1 MSYLHAL
8 ILGIIQGLTE
18 FLPVSSSGHLVLA
31 EHFLNAKMPGVDFEL
46 ILHMGTLL
54 SVLIYFRKQIL
65 GLVKAIYTPT
75 MIEERKMILYLILG
89 TIPAGLAGFFL
100 KDLFERIFSSPLVTS
115 IFMLITGVML
125 LSTALMKIGDQGI
138 NWGRSI
144 LIGIG
149 QAVAIFPGI
158 SRSGATISVGLF
170 AGVKPVVAAE
180 YSFLLSIPAIVG
192 AIVLK
197 SKEIISLNTA
207 LMGPYLL
214 GAAVSF
220 IFGLIAVYMLLDI
233 IRRGKFQ
240 YFGVYCLIVGL
251 IGLIHFM

>member
-125 LSTALMKIGDQGI
+125 LSTALMKIGDKEI

-170 AGVKPVVAAE
+170 AGVKPVAAAE

-197 SKEIISLNTA
+197 SKEIFSINAA
-207 LMGPYLL
+207 LTGPYLL

-220 IFGLIAVYMLLDI
+220 IFGLIAVYLLLDI
-233 IRRGKFQ
+233 IKRGKFQ